1 MNKTEQ
7 IFSNNCPYNH
17 SSQGPAKRLLFV
29 CTAGLL
35 RSPTCAAEGAKR
47 GYNTRSCGSSTTVAL
62 VPISEALIKW
72 SDRIIF
78 MMDEN
83 EDKVLRYLR
92 GMNHLELYAEVLSKS
107 QIWGIEDI
115 YDYGED
121 SLVWVI
127 DKKFKELE
135 GEL

>member
-17 SSQGPAKRLLFV
+17 SSQGSAKRLLFV

-47 GYNTRSCGSSTTVAL
+47 GYNTRSCGSNVAVAL
-62 VPISEALIKW
+62 VPISEPLIHWADK
-72 SDRIIF
+72 IIF

-83 EDKVLRYLR
+83 EDKVLRYLQSAC
-92 GMNHLELYAEVLSKS
+92 NPELYTEVLTKS
-107 QIWGIEDI
+107 IIWGVEDT

-135 GEL
+135 GTL